1 MWYRPVHESNTEGVS
16 LNYFGPENLKELLEE
31 PRPPAVS
38 IFIPVEGAAAADADA
53 LRFRA
58 AIGKARTLLEAGA
71 NGGGTAVLP
80 ALEALQSDREYWRGG
95 AGSLAVFAAADFLRT
110 YRLPADFGE
119 LTTVA
124 PAFHTRPMVEYL
136 QAPDRYWLLALSQK
150 NVRLWQGSSHGLVPF
165 DSKRLPDSL
174 ESALGRQVE
183 KDELSYH
190 SAGGPGAVP
199 VYHGHGAGKDD
210 VKPEL
215 EKFFRIVDG
224 VLVELLEGQ
233 LDPVVLAA
241 VDYYH
246 PIYRT
251 VSRLSTLAGDG
262 IHGNVSD
269 WDAERLHDAAWPIAS
284 RRADDWIEEALGLW
298 EQGYGRGKTES
309 DLATALRLGVA
320 GRIRALLTER
330 SRLIWGQL
338 DRTTG
343 EANILGENG
352 ADPDPSAADLL
363 NELAGLTIRHGGK
376 TLILP
381 ADRMPTQ
388 TGLAAILR

>member
-1 MWYRPVHESNTEGVS
+1 

-31 PRPPAVS
+31 RRSPAVS
-38 IFIPVEGAAAADADA
+38 IYMPVEGVAAADADA

-58 AIGKARTLLEAGA
+58 ALGTARTLLESGA
-71 NGGGTAVLP
+71 NGGGTSVLP

-119 LTTVA
+119 LATVG

-136 QAPDRYWLLALSQK
+136 QAPGRYWLLALSQK
-150 NVRLWQGSSHGLVPF
+150 NVRLWQGSSRGLVPF
-165 DSKRLPDSL
+165 ESKRMPDSL

-190 SAGGPGAVP
+190 SGAGPGAAP
-199 VYHGHGAGKDD
+199 VYHGHGVGKDD

-224 VLVELLEGQ
+224 VLVELLDGQ

-251 VSRLSTLAGDG
+251 VSRLGTLAGDG

-269 WDAERLHDAAWPIAS
+269 WDAERLHEAAWPIAS
-284 RRADDWIEEALGLW
+284 RCVDGWIEEALGLW
-298 EQGYGRGKTES
+298 EQGFGRGKTES

-343 EANILGENG
+343 EVNVLGEYG
-352 ADPDPSAADLL
+352 ADPDPTAADLL

>member
-1 MWYRPVHESNTEGVS
+1 MMK
-16 LNYFGPENLKELLEE
+16 YFGPESLKELLEE
-31 PRPPAVS
+31 HRSPAVS
-38 IFIPVEGAAAADADA
+38 IYMPLEGAASADADA

-58 AIGKARTLLEAGA
+58 ALGTVRGLLESGS
-71 NGGGTAVLP
+71 NGGDPDILP
-80 ALEALQSDREYWRGG
+80 ALERLQGDREFWRGG
-95 AGSLAVFAAADFLRT
+95 AGSLAVFATSGFLRT
-110 YRLPADFGE
+110 YRLPAEFKQLE
-119 LTTVA
+119 TVG

-136 QAPDRYWLLALSQK
+136 QAPGRYWVLSLSQK
-150 NVRLWQGSSHGLVPF
+150 DVRLWQGNSRGLVRF
-165 DSKRLPDSL
+165 ESRRLPDSL

-190 SAGGPGAVP
+190 SAGGHGAAP

-215 EKFFRIVDG
+215 EKFFRVVDG

-246 PIYRT
+246 PIYRS
-251 VSRLSTLAGDG
+251 VSRLGTLAEDG

-269 WDAERLHDAAWPIAS
+269 WDAERLHAAAWPIAS
-284 RRADDWIEEALGLW
+284 RRADGWIEEALGLW
-298 EQGYGRGKTES
+298 EQGYGRGKAES
-309 DLATALRLGVA
+309 DLATAFRLGVA

-330 SRLIWGQL
+330 NRLIWGQL
-338 DRTTG
+338 DRATG
-343 EANILGENG
+343 EVSVLAENG
-352 ADPDPSAADLL
+352 ADPDPTAADLL

-376 TLILP
+376 TLIVP

>member
-1 MWYRPVHESNTEGVS
+1 MK
-16 LNYFGPENLKELLEE
+16 YFGPENLKELLEE
-31 PRPPAVS
+31 HPSPAVS
-38 IFIPVEGAAAADADA
+38 IYIPVEGAAAADADA

-58 AIGKARTLLEAGA
+58 ALGSARRLLESGE
-71 NGGGTAVLP
+71 NGGAPTILP
-80 ALEALQSDREYWRGG
+80 TLEGLQGDREFWRGG
-95 AGSLAVFAAADFLRT
+95 VGSLAVFAATDFLRT
-110 YRLPADFGE
+110 YRLPAEFGE
-119 LTTVA
+119 LVTVG

-136 QAPDRYWLLALSQK
+136 QAPGRYWLLSLSQK
-150 NVRLWQGSSHGLVPF
+150 NVRLWQGSSRGLVPF
-165 DSKRLPDSL
+165 ESKRLPDSL

-190 SAGGPGAVP
+190 SAGGPGAAP

-215 EKFFRIVDG
+215 EKFFRAVDG
-224 VLVELLEGQ
+224 VVVDLLEGQ

-246 PIYRT
+246 PIYRAVT
-251 VSRLSTLAGDG
+251 RLGTLAEDG

-269 WDAERLHDAAWPIAS
+269 WDAGRLHAAAWPIAS
-284 RRADDWIEEALGLW
+284 RRADGWIEEALGLW
-298 EQGYGRGKTES
+298 EQGFGRGKTES
-309 DLATALRLGVA
+309 DLATAFRLGVA

-330 SRLIWGQL
+330 DRLIWGQL

-343 EANILGENG
+343 EVNVLGENG
-352 ADPDPSAADLL
+352 ADPDPTAVDLL

-376 TLILP
+376 TLILS
-381 ADRMPTQ
+381 ADQMPTQ

>member
-1 MWYRPVHESNTEGVS
+1 MI
-16 LNYFGPENLKELLEE
+16 YFGPENLKELLEE
-31 PRPPAVS
+31 RRPPVVS
-38 IFIPVEGAAAADADA
+38 IYMPVEGAASTDADA

-58 AIGKARTLLEAGA
+58 AIGKARRLLESDT
-71 NGGGTAVLP
+71 NGGEPTILP
-80 ALEALQSDREYWRGG
+80 ALEQLRGDREFWRGG
-95 AGSLAVFAAADFLRT
+95 TGSLAVFAAPGFLRM
-110 YRLPADFGE
+110 YRLPAEFSD
-119 LTTVA
+119 LVTVG

-136 QAPDRYWLLALSQK
+136 QAPGRYWLLSLSQK
-150 NVRLWQGSSHGLVPF
+150 DVRLWQGSSRGLVRF
-165 DSKRLPDSL
+165 ESKRLPKSL

-183 KDELSYH
+183 RDELSYH
-190 SAGGPGAVP
+190 SAGGPGAAP

-224 VLVELLEGQ
+224 VVADLLEGQ

-246 PIYRT
+246 PIYRRVT
-251 VSRLSTLAGDG
+251 RLGTLADG
-262 IHGNVSD
+262 GINGNVSD
-269 WDAERLHDAAWPIAS
+269 WEAERLHEAAWPIAS
-284 RRADDWIEEALGLW
+284 RRADAWIEEALGLW
-298 EQGYGRGKTES
+298 EHGYGRGKAES
-309 DLATALRLGVA
+309 DLATAFHLGVA

-343 EANILGENG
+343 EVNVLAEDG
-352 ADPDPSAADLL
+352 ADPDATAVDLL

-376 TLILP
+376 TLVLP
-381 ADRMPTQ
+381 ADRMPTR